1 MNICALEIEPP
12 DGRGACQDESTRSLD
27 VLREMQVAVHLD
39 GYIGQVVCE
48 DRRKD
53 IVVDAFGQSDG

>member
-1 MNICALEIEPP
+1 MEIEPP
-12 DGRGACQDESTRSLD
+12 DGLGARQDEFARSLD

-48 DRRKD
+48 DRLEY
-53 IVVDAFGQSDG
+53 IVVHAFEQ